1 MLPFLADIPPQEQE
15 RVVCSISAAVKYDTP
30 ANIVLAI
37 AEKEGGKPGQRV
49 RNTNGTDDVGAMQFN
64 TDYLKDLAK
73 YGITANDVAAHG
85 CYPFELAAWRIR
97 MHIKNDSGD
106 IWTKAANYHSK
117 TPDKNRIYRADLIKK
132 AAKWAEWLEARFVTI
147 DVMQKEV
154 KPKPILN
161 MGQPGNMRVA
171 TSSHRQ
177 DVASSS
183 KEINSIKQEKNN
195 PSGYIP
201 RMITFTPSDS
211 RAE

>member
-73 YGITANDVAAHG
+73 YGITANDVAGHG

-117 TPDKNRIYRADLIKK
+117 TPGKNRIYRADLIKK
-132 AAKWAEWLEARFVTI
+132 AVKWAEWLESRFVTI

-154 KPKPILN
+154 TPKPILK
-161 MGQPGNMRVA
+161 PSNMRVA
-171 TSSHRQ
+171 TSSPQ
-177 DVASSS
+177 QNVAVASSS
-183 KEINSIKQEKNN
+183 KEINSKKQEKNN
-195 PSGYIP
+195 SSGYIP

-211 RAE
+211 RAK

>member
-1 MLPFLADIPPQEQE
+1 MLPFLAEIPPQEQE
-15 RVVCSISAAVKYDTP
+15 RVVCSISAAVQYDIP

-49 RNTNGTDDVGAMQFN
+49 RNTNGTDDIGAMQFN

-97 MHIKNDSGD
+97 KHIKNDSGD

-161 MGQPGNMRVA
+161 MGTPGNMRVA
-171 TSSHRQ
+171 TSSPQ
-177 DVASSS
+177 QNGASSR
-183 KEINSIKQEKNN
+183 KNLNSIEQVEVK
-195 PSGYIP
+195 PVGYVP
-201 RMITFTPSDS
+201 RTITFNPSDS

>member
-97 MHIKNDSGD
+97 MHIKNDSG
-106 IWTKAANYHSK
+106 
-117 TPDKNRIYRADLIKK
+117 IYGLKQLTIIQRHQIKIVYI
-132 AAKWAEWLEARFVTI
+132 EL
-147 DVMQKEV
+147 
-154 KPKPILN
+154 
-161 MGQPGNMRVA
+161 
-171 TSSHRQ
+171 TSLKKRQ
-177 DVASSS
+177 
-183 KEINSIKQEKNN
+183 NG
-195 PSGYIP
+195 PSG
-201 RMITFTPSDS
+201 
-211 RAE
+211 